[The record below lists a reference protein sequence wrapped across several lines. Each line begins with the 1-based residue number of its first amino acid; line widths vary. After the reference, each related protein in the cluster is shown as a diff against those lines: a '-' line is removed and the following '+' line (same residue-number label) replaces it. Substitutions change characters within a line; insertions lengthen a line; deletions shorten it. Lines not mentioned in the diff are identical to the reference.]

1 MFLPVSFSGNVLYIK
16 DVSLLSL
23 LIEILLN
30 ASAVPFFNIVLW
42 TSLDPSL
49 VVQGHHSQETEQ
61 SCTNMQIVLCTT
73 SGDEPSL
80 EVSPVFIVTCPGFW

>member
-1 MFLPVSFSGNVLYIK
+1 MDYRDGSITAILQPGSFFQEVRILPVSFSGNVLYIK

-49 VVQGHHSQETEQ
+49 MAQGHHIQETEQ
-61 SCTNMQIVLCTT
+61 
-73 SGDEPSL
+73 
-80 EVSPVFIVTCPGFW
+80 

>member
-1 MFLPVSFSGNVLYIK
+1 VSFSGNVVYIK

-49 VVQGHHSQETEQ
+49 MAQGHHIQETEQ
-61 SCTNMQIVLCTT
+61 
-73 SGDEPSL
+73 
-80 EVSPVFIVTCPGFW
+80 